1 MFISYLLLENL
12 ESGSVITD
20 ISETVY
26 SDNWY
31 LKNCFIKWFKKK
43 NIVSQIEYINERITT
58 KMIAT
63 VMKECYSCC
72 NFPE

>member
-31 LKNCFIKWFKKK
+31 LKNCFIKWFR
-43 NIVSQIEYINERITT
+43 N
-58 KMIAT
+58 
-63 VMKECYSCC
+63 
-72 NFPE
+72 